1 MIFLIDLFFGVCH
14 APPYS
19 AVAPPLLFVIARERS
34 DRGNLLRFAFRKS
47 EIASHSLAMTDSIFD
62 GETA

>member
-47 EIASHSLAMTDSIFD
+47 EIDSHSLAMTDSIFD